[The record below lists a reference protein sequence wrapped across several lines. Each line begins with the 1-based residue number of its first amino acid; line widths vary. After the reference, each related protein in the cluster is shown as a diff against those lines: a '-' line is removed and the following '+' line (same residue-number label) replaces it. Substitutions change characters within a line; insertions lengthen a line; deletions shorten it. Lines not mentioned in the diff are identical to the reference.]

1 MKVLLNKKK
10 KIKICIIGLGYVG
23 LPLAIEFG
31 KKIETIGFDTNNTR
45 INELNKKYDKNNEI
59 TKEKIIGSRKLK
71 FTNNQNSLKDS
82 NFFIICVPTPVDKK
96 KIPNLTKLIGA
107 CKIVSQLIN
116 KNDFVVFE
124 STVYP
129 GTTQEICIPLINKLL
144 KKRKDI
150 KYSKDYYNYGYS
162 PERVNPGDKV
172 NNISRICKIISGHNN
187 KSLNYIDKVYSLI
200 VKKTHKTKNIKIA
213 ESAKII
219 ENCQRDI
226 NIAFMNE
233 LGIIFDK
240 LNVDFKEILEAAK
253 TKWNFINFK
262 PGLVGGHCIGVDP
275 YYLAYKSKMEGYK
288 PEIILSGRKIN
299 DQMSTFYSKKISD
312 FADKSL
318 KKEKLKILILG
329 VSFKEN
335 VKDIRNSKAFDVINK
350 LEKKYQVHIFD
361 PVIEKKQLKDKYK
374 KIYINNPKKNF
385 YDIAVLLVS
394 HDFFLKKIFYKK
406 LNKLTK
412 KESLIFDI
420 KHNLESKLL
429 GKKIIRL

>member
-150 KYSKDYYNYGYS
+150 KYLKDYYNYGYS
-162 PERVNPGDKV
+162 PERINPGDKI
-172 NNISRICKIISGHNN
+172 NNISKICKIISGNN
-187 KSLNYIDKVYSLI
+187 SKSLNYIDKVYSLI

-240 LNVDFKEILEAAK
+240 LNVDFKDVLEAAK
-253 TKWNFINFK
+253 TKWNFINFQ

-275 YYLAYKSKMEGYK
+275 YYLGYK

-312 FADKSL
+312 FANKNL
-318 KKEKLKILILG
+318 KKKRLKILILG

-350 LEKKYQVHIFD
+350 LGKKYLVHIFD
-361 PVIEKKQLKDKYK
+361 PVIEKKQLKDRYK
-374 KIYINNPKKNF
+374 KIYISNPKKNF
-385 YDIAVLLVS
+385 YDVAVLLVS

-406 LNKLTK
+406 LKKLTK
-412 KESLIFDI
+412 KDSLIFDI
-420 KHNLESKLL
+420 KHNLDAKLL